1 MVVTKQHKIN
11 IFINLI
17 IIFYY
22 FFIFLREERRRRRR
36 GGGEKREEERE
47 SERVFLFVVGHWS
60 FIGHC
65 WVGVGIGV
73 VVWWLIVVVEVVG
86 A

>member
-1 MVVTKQHKIN
+1 MKQIVLIY
-11 IFINLI
+11 IFSTLIDGRYKTTQNKYIYKSFI

-22 FFIFLREERRRRRR
+22 FFILREERRRRR

-60 FIGHC
+60 
-65 WVGVGIGV
+65 
-73 VVWWLIVVVEVVG
+73 L
-86 A
+86 